1 MKLIGGSID
10 AIKLVQRQLDQGEP
24 MDGAGVFFYLRAI
37 GTMKQN
43 LDVPVSLLGNLQNQ
57 FETVEMRKRKE

>member
-1 MKLIGGSID
+1 VKLIGGSID